1 MSAAGR
7 RGHSA
12 AGEVLVRGTDTIP
25 NTPNCM
31 DQRIHLPIVYFA
43 PNAPNIDV
51 NDIGRGVEMNIP
63 DMLPQHR
70 PWNYAA
76 FVTNQI
82 FQELELS
89 RQQFDFAIAAAHCS
103 RHQIH
108 FEITD
113 AQNCFL
119 DDGCAAS
126 GKSLN

>member
-1 MSAAGR
+1 M
-7 RGHSA
+7 
-12 AGEVLVRGTDTIP
+12 RGTDTIP

-31 DQRIHLPIVYFA
+31 DQRIRLLTVYLA
-43 PNAPNIDV
+43 ADATNIDV
-51 NDIGRGVEMNIP
+51 NDIGGGVEMNIP

-70 PWNYAA
+70 PWNYAT

-82 FQELELS
+82 FQELEFS
-89 RQQFDFAIAAAHCS
+89 RQQFDFAIAATHCS

-113 AQNCFL
+113 AQNRFL

-126 GKSLN
+126 GKSLNPR